1 MEIRKSKGLQ
11 LSEKVANA
19 IIKEFKNVDTD
30 YEISIDTF
38 NNCRETGYCFKVLNL
53 NKTGELIIWIYEYRC
68 TDNIIFRYTIDDA
81 WFDKYNKYDDESVIY
96 TYREYKHNEIK
107 EVIKDVISKINL
119 YIGGFQD
126 DK

>member
-11 LSEKVANA
+11 LSEKVTNA

-38 NNCRETGYCFKVLNL
+38 NNCRETGYCFKVLNF
-53 NKTGELIIWIYEYRC
+53 NKPGELIIWIYEYRC

-81 WFDKYNKYDDESVIY
+81 WFDKNNKYDDESVVY

-119 YIGGFQD
+119 YIGGFEN